1 MFELRTKIV
10 WKLDKL
16 YTAGQEALVKGKK
29 LRSCQVRGKEQKK
42 KAVRRS

>member
-29 LRSCQVRGKEQKK
+29 LRSCQVRGRS
-42 KAVRRS
+42 RRRRP